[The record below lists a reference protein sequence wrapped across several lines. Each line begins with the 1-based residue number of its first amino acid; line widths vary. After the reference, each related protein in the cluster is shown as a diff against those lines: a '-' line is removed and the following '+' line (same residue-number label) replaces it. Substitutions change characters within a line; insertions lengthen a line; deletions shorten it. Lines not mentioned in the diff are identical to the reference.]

1 MNNLTQKWKDGKL
14 EVGLYYVKY
23 NDGRYGR
30 ANLILT
36 PDYYGFFNNC
46 SLDDDIATVLA
57 KVPDYTSWQNMK
69 NVAAGEHQINK
80 LLIRD
85 REKLT
90 QLLKDCHSAFCR
102 NLVENEEL
110 TKDETITLLTKIE
123 KTFKEIGVNNGKEA
137 G

>member
-1 MNNLTQKWKDGKL
+1 MSNLTQDWKDGKL
-14 EVGLYYVKY
+14 LKGLYYVQFHNGEVK
-23 NDGRYGR
+23 
-30 ANLILT
+30 I
-36 PDYYGFFNNC
+36 YGFYELCVFRFSVDTNE
-46 SLDDDIATVLA
+46 IKILA

-123 KTFKEIGVNNGKEA
+123 KTFKEIGVNNGKKA

>member
-1 MNNLTQKWKDGKL
+1 MSNLTQDWKNGKL
-14 EVGLYYVKY
+14 LKGLYYVQFHNGEVKICGFY
-23 NDGRYGR
+23 KLCVFRLSSYSDEIK
-30 ANLILT
+30 IL
-36 PDYYGFFNNC
+36 
-46 SLDDDIATVLA
+46 AE
-57 KVPDYTSWQNMK
+57 VPDYTSWQNMK
-69 NVAAGEHQINK
+69 NVAASEHQINK

-85 REKLT
+85 REKLA

-123 KTFKEIGVNNGKEA
+123 KTFEEIGVNNGKEA

>member
-1 MNNLTQKWKDGKL
+1 MTDLTQDWKDGKL
-14 EVGLYYVKY
+14 SAGWYYVKFPDTEVEICGIY
-23 NDGRYGR
+23 KLSAFRLSSYTNEIK
-30 ANLILT
+30 IL
-36 PDYYGFFNNC
+36 
-46 SLDDDIATVLA
+46 AE
-57 KVPDYTSWQNMK
+57 VPDYTSWQNMK
-69 NVAAGEHQINK
+69 NVAASEHQINK

-85 REKLT
+85 REKLA

-110 TKDETITLLTKIE
+110 TKKETITLLTKIE

>member
-1 MNNLTQKWKDGKL
+1 MTDLTQDWKDGKL
-14 EVGLYYVKY
+14 EKGKYYVQFPNGKVEICGFY
-23 NDGRYGR
+23 ELCVFRFSVDTNEIK
-30 ANLILT
+30 IL
-36 PDYYGFFNNC
+36 
-46 SLDDDIATVLA
+46 AE
-57 KVPDYTSWQNMK
+57 VPDYTSWQNMK

-90 QLLKDCHSAFCR
+90 QLLKECHSAFCR

-110 TKDETITLLTKIE
+110 TKDETITLLTKI
-123 KTFKEIGVNNGKEA
+123 KKEIGVNNGKEA

>member
-1 MNNLTQKWKDGKL
+1 MSNLTQDWKDGKL
-14 EVGLYYVKY
+14 LKGLYYVQFHNGEVKICGFY
-23 NDGRYGR
+23 ELCVFRFSVDTNEIK
-30 ANLILT
+30 IL
-36 PDYYGFFNNC
+36 
-46 SLDDDIATVLA
+46 AE
-57 KVPDYTSWQNMK
+57 VPDYTSWQNMK

-85 REKLT
+85 REKSA

-110 TKDETITLLTKIE
+110 TKKETITLLTKIE

>member
-1 MNNLTQKWKDGKL
+1 MSNLTQDWKDGKL
-14 EVGLYYVKY
+14 PAGWYYAKFPVTEVEICGFYKLSVFRLCADTNEIK
-23 NDGRYGR
+23 
-30 ANLILT
+30 IL
-36 PDYYGFFNNC
+36 
-46 SLDDDIATVLA
+46 AE
-57 KVPDYTSWQNMK
+57 VPDYTAWQNMK

-123 KTFKEIGVNNGKEA
+123 KTFKEIGVNNGKKA

>member
-90 QLLKDCHSAFCR
+90 QLLKDCHSAFCQ
-102 NLVENEEL
+102 NLV
-110 TKDETITLLTKIE
+110 
-123 KTFKEIGVNNGKEA
+123 
-137 G
+137 

>member
-1 MNNLTQKWKDGKL
+1 MTDLTQDWKDGKL
-14 EVGLYYVKY
+14 SAGWYYVKFSDTEVEIWGIY
-23 NDGRYGR
+23 KLSAFRLSSYTNEIK
-30 ANLILT
+30 IL
-36 PDYYGFFNNC
+36 
-46 SLDDDIATVLA
+46 AE
-57 KVPDYTSWQNMK
+57 VPDYTSWQNMK
-69 NVAAGEHQINK
+69 NIAASEHQINK

-85 REKLT
+85 REKLA

-123 KTFKEIGVNNGKEA
+123 KEIGVNNGKEA

>member
-1 MNNLTQKWKDGKL
+1 MSNLTQDWKDGKL
-14 EVGLYYVKY
+14 EKGKYYVQFPNGKVEICGIY
-23 NDGRYGR
+23 ELCCFRLSADGDK
-30 ANLILT
+30 IK
-36 PDYYGFFNNC
+36 
-46 SLDDDIATVLA
+46 VLA
-57 KVPDYTSWQNMK
+57 EVPNYTSWQNMK
-69 NVAAGEHQINK
+69 NVAASEHQINK

-85 REKLT
+85 REKLA

-110 TKDETITLLTKIE
+110 TKKETITLLTKIE